1 MTMYLRKR
9 DVELQIMK
17 QVNRI
22 RRKLYIKNRSTSF

>member
-22 RRKLYIKNRSTSF
+22 RSKLYIKNRSTSF